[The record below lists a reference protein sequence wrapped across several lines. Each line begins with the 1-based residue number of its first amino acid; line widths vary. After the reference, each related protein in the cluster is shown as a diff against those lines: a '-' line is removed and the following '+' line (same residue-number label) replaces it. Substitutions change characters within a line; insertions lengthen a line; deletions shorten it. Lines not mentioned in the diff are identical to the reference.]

1 MTDNHVKFYFAYNS
15 PYAFLANTRLAQT
28 LAPLGTAIAY
38 RPVYGPRTGGSPD
51 FSSPKMQ
58 YLLEDVARCAEAYD
72 LELNPG
78 PFADSGKACRG
89 FLFAEQA
96 GGGAAYHDGV
106 YQARW
111 LDGKDIGDDQ
121 TLGAIADACGFDSAA
136 HRDAIGETSPYA
148 AELEHGNAEAKA
160 DGVFGFPFFIYQGQ
174 KFWGNDRIE
183 WLVESIR
190 KAPSA

>member
-1 MTDNHVKFYFAYNS
+1 MTENKVKFYFAYNS
-15 PYAFLANTRLAQT
+15 PFAFLANSRLAQM
-28 LAPLGTAIAY
+28 LDPLGTAIAY

-58 YLLEDVARCAEAYD
+58 YFIEDVARCADAYG
-72 LELNPG
+72 LKPNPG

-96 GGGAAYHDGV
+96 GEGAAYHDSV
-106 YQARW
+106 FQARW
-111 LDGKDIGDDQ
+111 LEGKDIGDDQ
-121 TLGAIADACGFDSAA
+121 TLSAIAEACGLDSGA
-136 HRDAIGETSPYA
+136 HRDAIEETSSYA
-148 AELEHGNAEAKA
+148 QALEQSNAQAKA

-183 WLVESIR
+183 WLVRAISTQ
-190 KAPSA
+190 

>member
-1 MTDNHVKFYFAYNS
+1 MEENHVKFYFAYNS
-15 PYAFLANTRLAQT
+15 PYAFMANSRLAQM

-38 RPVYGPRTGGSPD
+38 RPVYAPRTGGGGPD

-58 YLLEDVARCAEAYD
+58 YLLEDVARCAEAYG
-72 LELNPG
+72 LKLNPG

-96 GGGAAYHDGV
+96 GEGAAYHDSV
-106 YQARW
+106 FQARW

-121 TLGAIADACGFDSAA
+121 TLSAIAEACGLYGEA
-136 HRDAIGETSPYA
+136 HRDAIEETSPYA
-148 AELEHGNAEAKA
+148 QALEQSNAEAKA
-160 DGVFGFPFFIYQGQ
+160 DGAFGFPFFIYQGQ

-183 WLVESIR
+183 WLVRAISTQ
-190 KAPSA
+190 